1 MTGALADAFEGR
13 LAALTRTD
21 RLIASLGSQCAGLV
35 GMLEQELRAAAGDSS
50 RYSLEGADVVLDPG
64 CVYAL
69 SLLFHELATNAARH
83 GSLSSPE
90 GHVEVCWRVEDGD
103 LVLAWTEHGGPPVRR
118 PSSPGFGS
126 LLVTH
131 AAVKLKGSASLL
143 YLPTGLRCDLRVSLL
158 AHWPRRRGAMF
169 IETRTAP
176 TRDVTEQRP

>member
-1 MTGALADAFEGR
+1 MTGALTEAFEGR
-13 LAALTRTD
+13 LAALTRAD
-21 RLIASLGSQCAGLV
+21 RLIASRGSGCAGLV
-35 GMLEQELRAAAGDSS
+35 RMLEQELMDAAGDPS
-50 RYSLEGADVVLDPG
+50 RYSLEGADVVLDPD
-64 CVYAL
+64 CAYAL
-69 SLLFHELATNAARH
+69 SLIFHELATNAARH
-83 GSLSSPE
+83 GSLSSPQ

-143 YLPTGLRCDLRVSLL
+143 YLPSGLRCDLRVSLL

-176 TRDVTEQRP
+176 IRAM